1 MNALAMR
8 LQRPLAVLNPLR
20 PVWALG
26 RWLGRVVE
34 SSPPTLGGYEPRKAP
49 ARHTLIKRIIYA
61 LIIFT
66 GIFYGLMVAVLP
78 MFVYLY
84 MAIPIVFL
92 ALLIVWAL
100 PETDNPPLRAMEWLF
115 WAFFIALLA
124 WPNYLAFTL
133 PGLPWIT
140 IVRLCTA
147 PMVLVLL
154 ISVSVSPG
162 FRKKSLEILAES
174 PWITRLLMGFTV
186 IQFLTIFKSHH
197 ISDSMNRVVSNWL
210 ECTAMF
216 FVGAVVFSREGRAER
231 WSRWLCYIA
240 VTLCVVA
247 FFEFRKKG
255 VLWAGHI
262 PSFLAVADES
272 VQRTLAGS
280 ARSVTG
286 IYRLQSVFVTSLNF
300 AELLGL
306 STVFFV
312 HFMVS
317 TRHLWL
323 RVLIL
328 AYLPYHFWVI
338 WATDS
343 RLGMVGFFGSLLGY
357 LLIWSVRRWRTQ
369 KNDVIAP
376 ALVLA
381 YPAILTAFYVTS
393 LFWQRLN
400 RMIWGGGPQ
409 TASNM
414 ARKAQW
420 SLLWPKLGRWPFGNG
435 AGESG
440 DVLGYANGA
449 GIVTVDSYYITV
461 LIDYGIMGA
470 ITFFGMIGL
479 AAYQAYSLSGRSE
492 DREMRLML
500 PVFVMLINFIVI
512 KGVLSGD
519 DIHAMIFMSVGM
531 VVAMTSRYKLG
542 LVAKR

>member
-1 MNALAMR
+1 
-8 LQRPLAVLNPLR
+8 
-20 PVWALG
+20 
-26 RWLGRVVE
+26 
-34 SSPPTLGGYEPRKAP
+34 
-49 ARHTLIKRIIYA
+49 
-61 LIIFT
+61 
-66 GIFYGLMVAVLP
+66 MVAVFP
-78 MFVYLY
+78 MFLYLY
-84 MAIPIVFL
+84 MAIPIIFL
-92 ALLIVWAL
+92 ALLIIWAL

-115 WAFFIALLA
+115 WAFFVSLLA

-140 IVRLCTA
+140 FVRLCSA
-147 PMVLVLL
+147 PMVLLLL
-154 ISVSVSPG
+154 ITTSVAPS
-162 FRKKSLEILAES
+162 FRMKIKEILAES
-174 PWITRLLMGFTV
+174 PWIVRLLLGFTV
-186 IQFLTIFKSHH
+186 IQILTVFRSAHMA
-197 ISDSMNRVVSNWL
+197 DSLNRVISNL
-210 ECTAMF
+210 MECTAMF
-216 FVGAVVFSREGRAER
+216 FVAALVFSREGRAER
-231 WSRWLCYIA
+231 WAKWLCMIC
-240 VTLCVVA
+240 VTLAVIA

-280 ARSVTG
+280 ARSVSG

-317 TRHLWL
+317 TRNFWL
-323 RVLIL
+323 RISIL
-328 AYLPYHFWVI
+328 VYLPYHFWVI
-338 WATDS
+338 WGTDS

-369 KNDVIAP
+369 KNDLVAP

-381 YPAILTAFYVTS
+381 YPAILAAFYVTS

-409 TASNM
+409 TASNE

-420 SLLWPKLGRWPFGNG
+420 KLLWPDLGRWPFGYG

-440 DVLGYANGA
+440 DILGYSNGA

-461 LIDYGIMGA
+461 LIDFGIMGA
-470 ITFFGMIGL
+470 ITYFGMIGV
-479 AAYQAYSLSGRSE
+479 AAYQAYSLSGKAQ
-492 DREMRLML
+492 DKEMRLML

-519 DIHAMIFMSVGM
+519 DIHAMIFMALGM
-531 VVAMTSRYKLG
+531 VVALTYR
-542 LVAKR
+542 AKQMQLNNPISLYSKG